1 MLSFLYATAINFQDT
16 ATNNTLAGSETSFAE
31 WLTRIFGAILA
42 VSALLVLIY
51 LVWGAISWITS
62 NGDSSKVQKARDQ
75 MTQAIIGLI
84 VLAAS
89 TAIFM
94 LVQNALGIEVLN
106 ITGGTTS
113 SETRTT
119 TGGSSARGS
128 WGRTRPSST
137 LTE

>member
-1 MLSFLYATAINFQDT
+1 MMSFLYATAINFQDT
-16 ATNNTLAGSETSFAE
+16 ATNDTLAGSETSFAE

-106 ITGGTTS
+106 ITGGTAAETR
-113 SETRTT
+113 SET
-119 TGGSSARGS
+119 GGASSRAF
-128 WGRTRPSST
+128 WGRTRGGAT
-137 LTE
+137 LSE

>member
-1 MLSFLYATAINFQDT
+1 MMSFIYATAINFQDT
-16 ATNNTLAGSETSFAE
+16 ANNSNLAGSETTFAE
-31 WLTRIFGAILA
+31 WLARIFGGILG

-51 LVWGAISWITS
+51 LIWGAISWITS
-62 NGDSSKVQKARDQ
+62 NGDSGKVQKARDQ

-94 LVQNALGIEVLN
+94 LVQNALGIEILN

-119 TGGSSARGS
+119 TGGSSARSS
-128 WGRTRPSST
+128 WGRTRPNGT
-137 LTE
+137 LSE